1 MKNRAHI
8 CVTFFIFIQNQ
19 LAWLSNNLSGV
30 KKIIMCT
37 YVLNIFQNN
46 LFCQFLLDPET
57 SIILTGITRSIALE
71 WRAVTIAQKY

>member
-46 LFCQFLLDPET
+46 LFCRLLLDPET
-57 SIILTGITRSIALE
+57 SLILTGITRSIALE
-71 WRAVTIAQKY
+71 WRAVTFA